1 MGPFSLAA
9 VALSM
14 LGSPAPGACGDSY
27 KVARHDTLY
36 SIARRCGVGVGV
48 GAIARANRIDP
59 TRIAAGQRLVLPRP
73 GQNEGG
79 GGARRP
85 AGRVMAYRFR
95 QGDTLYSLA
104 RWARVDLRALLAAN
118 PCIDPHDIDAGAM
131 IRLPAG
137 AVPPEPARLRE
148 RGPQH
153 AVRELPPVHI
163 TLPGPPPVRPA
174 PPPRPPRAAPPPPP
188 HQDGADDGDE
198 KPDDGPDSGGD
209 EDEPEGL

>member
-14 LGSPAPGACGDSY
+14 LGPAAPPACGDSY
-27 KVARHDTLY
+27 TVARHDTLY
-36 SIARRCGVGVGV
+36 SIARRCGVAV

-59 TRIAAGQRLVLPRP
+59 TRIAAGQRLIVPRP
-73 GQNEGG
+73 GQDEGG
-79 GGARRP
+79 GGARRHQ
-85 AGRVMAYRFR
+85 GRAMVYRF
-95 QGDTLYSLA
+95 QHGDTLYSLS

-153 AVRELPPVHI
+153 AAAPVPPRVHI
-163 TLPGPPPVRPA
+163 TPPLA
-174 PPPRPPRAAPPPPP
+174 APPRPPRAAPPPPP
-188 HQDGADDGDE
+188 PHDDDAG
-198 KPDDGPDSGGD
+198 KPDDGPDSAGG